1 MAHDVASLE
10 IQVPVPV
17 AQASDHVY
25 LVSLVDP
32 FPLRGLAP
40 GPQLEMQILHM
51 STIYSSKITITI
63 VTGIKIK

>member
-10 IQVPVPV
+10 IQVPV

-32 FPLRGLAP
+32 FLLRGLAP
-40 GPQLEMQILHM
+40 GPQLTMQILH
-51 STIYSSKITITI
+51 I
-63 VTGIKIK
+63 VDNLFVKDNYPHRHRN